1 MSDFKINEHLL
12 PYIINGECDT
22 ITDEERDDV
31 ESFLTE
37 NDIEVVEPL
46 YNGEDLDKS
55 FAQCDI
61 TGAWCMAVQVL
72 CYKYRN
78 FKWQRI

>member
-31 ESFLTE
+31 GSFLTD

-46 YNGEDLDKS
+46 YSGEDLDKS

>member
-22 ITDEERDDV
+22 ITDEERNDV
-31 ESFLTE
+31 ESFLTD

-46 YNGEDLDKS
+46 HSGEDLDKF

>member
-12 PYIINGECDT
+12 PYIINGDNGD

-31 ESFLTE
+31 ESFLTD

-46 YNGEDLDKS
+46 HNGEDLDKS

-78 FKWQRI
+78 FKWQRV

>member
-31 ESFLTE
+31 ESFLTD

-46 YNGEDLDKS
+46 RNGEDLDKS